1 MSHLTKLALSTT
13 LLLPVL
19 LTAVTGVRAEPRILK
34 IKLEVNG
41 RPLHDPKLKIVIY
54 AGQKTFVPTLVDDGF
69 VVPAEVYNY
78 AAVSIQFHF
87 KDNKLIFQEIESFH
101 FESDD
106 WTVGIWTKAPYD
118 PEVVLP
124 EPRRGRKLKAVQYIK
139 TNPRHRLGVIITE
152 KFYVQKKR

>member
-1 MSHLTKLALSTT
+1 MRQLTKLAMSAA
-13 LLLPVL
+13 LLFTVL
-19 LTAVTGVRAEPRILK
+19 LALAAGVRAEPQVLK

-41 RPLHDPKLKIVIY
+41 RAVHDPKFEIVIY

-78 AAVSIQFHF
+78 AVVSIQFNF
-87 KDNKLIFQEIESFH
+87 KGHKLFFRGVESFH

-106 WTVGIWTKAPYD
+106 WTVGVWNKVPYD

-124 EPRRGRKLKAVQYIK
+124 ETRRGRKLKAVQYIK
-139 TNPRHRLGVIITE
+139 TNPKDRLGVIIAE
-152 KFYVQKKR
+152 KFYEKKR